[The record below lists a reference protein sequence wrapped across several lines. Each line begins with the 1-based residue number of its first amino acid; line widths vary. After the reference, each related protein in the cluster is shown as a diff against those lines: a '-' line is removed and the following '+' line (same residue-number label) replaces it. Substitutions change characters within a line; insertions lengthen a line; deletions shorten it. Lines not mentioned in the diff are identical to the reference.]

1 MAEEEQL
8 SLAEVKKLLEKEK
21 SSREELMPEQKLA
34 LQHAESFAKLTPT
47 KTKKLV
53 KELVKIE
60 QISEQNAYKI
70 ADILPKYSEEVRA
83 IFSKERF
90 TLSKEDV
97 EKVLKLVEKYL

>member
-1 MAEEEQL
+1 LAEEEQL

-34 LQHAESFAKLTPT
+34 LQHAESFARLTHA

-53 KELVKIE
+53 KELAKIE
-60 QISEQNAYKI
+60 QISEQNAFKI